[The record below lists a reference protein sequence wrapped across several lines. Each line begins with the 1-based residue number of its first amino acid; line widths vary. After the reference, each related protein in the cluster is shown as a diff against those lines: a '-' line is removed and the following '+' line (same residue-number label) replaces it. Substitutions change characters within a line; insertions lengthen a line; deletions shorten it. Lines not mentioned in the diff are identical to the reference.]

1 MENLL
6 HSGMARDSSIKY
18 KLDFN
23 MCSAEDCPGYDSLDQ
38 RPGLLSSAS
47 KYRLSIS
54 SVAPIVVALDLNY
67 I

>member
-23 MCSAEDCPGYDSLDQ
+23 MCSAEDCDI
-38 RPGLLSSAS
+38 S
-47 KYRLSIS
+47 K
-54 SVAPIVVALDLNY
+54 V
-67 I
+67 